1 MFWAKNRRFLLL
13 LVYIL
18 FFLHT
23 AIWHYWGYQGVGH
36 LGFGELFSTLR
47 TGVITAGTVFTLV
60 VFMHALMFGGL
71 FCGWLCHWGITQDIA
86 AWIMR
91 RAGINPCM
99 RHLDSRL
106 IPWVWFMVLIAQV
119 VIFWAFNG
127 LPQNFSFNASAT
139 PVWSGVPRSIL
150 LICMTTLISGFVLIF
165 LFGERAFCRSIC
177 TFRLWFSWFE
187 KFAPHKVRQIKDCST
202 CKLECSSSCPMG
214 IEVAQEIRDLGHI
227 KNQECIKCH
236 VCIGACPN
244 QALST
249 SLRRNSFHKEGQLA
263 PGQATLSSSMGLVQ
277 AAMAIIVITIFG
289 FDVGGNM
296 SLSLGFLSG
305 FFLIHIWHSR
315 SISAFELA
323 VTLLVIIGL
332 YFKDDY
338 NDLTSLGKGLGAI
351 AAFLLI
357 ARLAGF
363 ARGFTFIEQTAPSLK
378 ASRLLTVVVVLIA
391 LFLGIRETGTSVLIH
406 RANAARSHNDTLTY
420 ATIMESCAGSHSDPS
435 GAYYDLGKAQL
446 KINEGAKASA
456 SFKRSLELNF
466 SAGVAREMFEL
477 LQAFAPPEVAD
488 EFVHTMASRYP
499 KINEF
504 VFLAGSL
511 LLEKQD
517 FSGAEAI
524 FRNFINQNPAHHD
537 GYLAMGELCLKQSMI
552 DEAEEFFNRA
562 YALAP
567 ASSAYFIA
575 DIHRRRGKHD
585 KAEKF
590 FAEAIDRNPPNVVYL
605 MDQAANFATLGKLR
619 DAINTW
625 KKALQIAP
633 ELNLA
638 RDNIAEAE
646 TALAAKKAAI
656 LGKSQPE
663 NGR

>member
-60 VFMHALMFGGL
+60 VFMHALLFGGL

-91 RAGINPCM
+91 RAGIEPRM

-106 IPWVWFMVLIAQV
+106 IPWVWFIILIAQV
-119 VIFWAFNG
+119 LIFWVFNG
-127 LPQNFSFNASAT
+127 LPQSFSFNAGAT

-187 KFAPHKVRQIKDCST
+187 KFAPHKVRQIKNCTT

-214 IEVAQEIRDLGHI
+214 IEVAQEIRDLGHVQ
-227 KNQECIKCH
+227 NQECIKCH

-244 QALST
+244 QVLST
-249 SLRRNSFHKEGQLA
+249 SLRRNGFHKEGRTPA
-263 PGQATLSSSMGLVQ
+263 RPAALSNSVALVQ

-296 SLSLGFLSG
+296 SLALGFLSG

-315 SISAFELA
+315 SISAFELT
-323 VTLLVIIGL
+323 VSMLVVIGL
-332 YFKDDY
+332 FYKDDY

-351 AAFLLI
+351 AVFLVI
-357 ARLAGF
+357 ARFAGF
-363 ARGFTFIEQTAPSLK
+363 ARGFSFIEQTAHSLK
-378 ASRLLTVVVVLIA
+378 ASRLLTAFVLLIA
-391 LFLGIRETGTSVLIH
+391 LFLGIREAETSVLIH

-446 KINEGAKASA
+446 KINEASKASA

-477 LQAFAPPEVAD
+477 LQAFAPPEVTD

-517 FSGAEAI
+517 FSGAEAL
-524 FRNFINQNPAHHD
+524 FRNFINENPAHHD
-537 GYLAMGELCLKQSMI
+537 GYLAMGELRLKQSMI

-567 ASSAYFIA
+567 ASSAYFVA

-585 KAEKF
+585 KAENF
-590 FAEAIDRNPPNVVYL
+590 FAEAIGRNPPNVVYL
-605 MDQAANFATLGKLR
+605 MDQAANFAAQGKLR

-625 KKALQIAP
+625 KKALEIAP
-633 ELNLA
+633 ELSLA
-638 RDNIAEAE
+638 RDNIAAAE

-656 LGKSQPE
+656 LGNFQSG
-663 NGR
+663 N